1 MLNLID
7 EKDAFAQISPAPQAG
22 LFCRTGVRYE
32 VALDVMGAMISHYA
46 EAIGLE
52 RSKADFEAAV
62 VDLYQALQAEIRDRR
77 RDALDPQDAV
87 EIEAAIRR
95 FGPRARAVFAVSDE
109 TEQAQRRAEFLH
121 IVGRAAPEDSTP
133 DAVLQA
139 ILAQVSSGAFDADEG
154 VALLRRMTAQ
164 SADVH

>member
-1 MLNLID
+1 MLDLID
-7 EKDAFAQISPAPQAG
+7 DRDAFAPLPTVPQAG

-46 EAIGLE
+46 EAIGRE
-52 RSKADFEAAV
+52 RSQANPEAAV

-77 RDALDPQDAV
+77 DALDQQDAAQ
-87 EIEAAIRR
+87 IEAAIRR

-133 DAVLQA
+133 NAILQA
-139 ILAQVSSGAFDADEG
+139 ILAQVGCGAIDADEG
-154 VALLRRMTAQ
+154 VALLRQMTAHR
-164 SADVH
+164 ADLH